1 MPAPRRPS
9 DHQGPARRRGREPG
23 EDPQRVRTSAARGN
37 QAITIGAIGLA
48 VVGGV
53 ALWLMWSRPA
63 VVVVPPAPAPAAAA
77 EAAPAAAPV
86 PATTLPPPS
95 AAVVRT
101 FARGIALGGEGLTI
115 DGHRWLG
122 LAQAQAN
129 GLELAAGTA
138 PAPAASIA
146 AARLDFETK
155 TMLDGGLAASGPVKF
170 SQALPDGDYE
180 VTLWAAGAQGID
192 ASQIGVRLCG
202 TDVELGKVA
211 GAATWSRLGP
221 YAVRVRDRQLSVAV
235 AGLGAAHLS
244 GLAITALGS
253 GQATVPP
260 VVGLTSPGGGAVL
273 FSSDI
278 PLVADVLA
286 GSGRLAKVEFF
297 DGAAKLGEALAPPWT
312 WTWSHPA
319 VGRHELSVVASDS
332 TAVRA
337 GSGAV
342 AVTIKA
348 DDGSAELLIER
359 AKDAMRALGLES
371 TRLVADRD
379 GLHLNLAGTA
389 ITDLG
394 WVMGL
399 PLTDLDIHDCR
410 RLTELGA
417 LAGLPLRRLIMH
429 NVKPRDFA
437 FLRGMPLT
445 DLRVWGCGIVDLA
458 PLAGMKL
465 ETLEA
470 GGNPLVDIHPLAGMP
485 LRNLYLQ
492 HDAIADF
499 SPLAGM
505 ALQELDAGGTRL
517 SDLTLIARMPLNV
530 LRIWSCPVT
539 TLAPLAGT
547 HLKLLH
553 MGSIAVDLAPLA
565 GLPLEELSLNE
576 APVSDLSVL
585 AGMPLRRLDLWGTA
599 VTSLARLR
607 GLPLTLLRLGRT
619 AVTDLAPIAG
629 MAIEELDLREC
640 EHLGSLAPVAT
651 LPRLRLLGLPNQRPD
666 LDSLRNLPGV
676 QIRLNGRD
684 ETRDVSEFFKAWDAA
699 NGRK

>member
-1 MPAPRRPS
+1 MPPPRRPS
-9 DHQGPARRRGREPG
+9 DHPAPARRRGREPG
-23 EDPQRVRTSAARGN
+23 DDTQRVRTSAARGN
-37 QAITIGAIGLA
+37 QAITIGAAAL
-48 VVGGV
+48 VVAGGV
-53 ALWLMWSRPA
+53 ALWMMWSRPA
-63 VVVVPPAPAPAAAA
+63 VVVPPAPVPVSAA
-77 EAAPAAAPV
+77 EPTPAAAPAPV
-86 PATTLPPPS
+86 ITAPPS
-95 AAVVRT
+95 SAVRERT

-138 PAPAASIA
+138 PAPVAPIA
-146 AARLDFETK
+146 AAHLDFETK
-155 TMLDGGLAASGPVKF
+155 TMLGGGLAANGAVKL
-170 SQALPDGDYE
+170 SQALPSGDYE
-180 VTLWAAGAQGID
+180 VTLWVAGEQGVD
-192 ASQIGVRLCG
+192 ASRLALRLG
-202 TDVELGKVA
+202 GDDVTVGKVA

-221 YAVRVRDRQLSVAV
+221 YAVRVRDRSLAV
-235 AGLGAAHLS
+235 ALTGLGAAHLS
-244 GLAITALGS
+244 GLAITALG
-253 GQATVPP
+253 GGEATVPP

-332 TAVRA
+332 TAVRG

-342 AVTIKA
+342 AVAIKP

-371 TRLVADRD
+371 TRLLADRD
-379 GLHLNLAGTA
+379 GLHLNLSGTT

-394 WVMGL
+394 WVKGL
-399 PLTDLDIHDCR
+399 PLTELDIHDCVQF
-410 RLTELGA
+410 TDLGA
-417 LAGLPLRRLIMH
+417 LAGLPLRRLVMH
-429 NVKPRDFA
+429 NVKARDFA

-445 DLRVWGCGIVDLA
+445 DLRMWGCGIADLS

-465 ETLEA
+465 ESLEA

-485 LRNLYLQ
+485 LRYLYLQ
-492 HDAIADF
+492 HDAIGDF

-530 LRIWSCPVT
+530 LRIRSCPVT

-576 APVSDLSVL
+576 APVSDLSAL

-599 VTSLARLR
+599 VTSLARLK

-619 AVTDLAPIAG
+619 AVTDLAPITG
-629 MAIEELDLREC
+629 MGIEELDLREC

-666 LDSLRNLPGV
+666 LDSLRKLPGV
-676 QIRLNGRD
+676 LIRENGRD
-684 ETRDVSEFFKAWDAA
+684 ETRDVSEFFTAWDAA
-699 NGRK
+699 NGKK